1 MNFKKNNNLG
11 IKLCARPNLFYVNLN
26 YYFYIQIKIIIS
38 IMHNSNKINLILALF
53 YSIVFVFQQKIISC
67 LSAVLHFFFIKK
79 QI

>member
-38 IMHNSNKINLILALF
+38 IMHNSNKINLLLF
-53 YSIVFVFQQKIISC
+53 YCFRFSTKNNILSFSC
-67 LSAVLHFFFIKK
+67 FTFFFYKK
-79 QI
+79 ANIN